1 MNSPLAVTRAMDNN
15 KAKPILCVGC
25 TVIDFV
31 TLSRSYPK
39 EDTDGRC
46 LDGNWQRGGNAS
58 NVCTV
63 LRKLA
68 ADVAFFGMLSKSPA
82 FSVLLED
89 LRRCGIDIT
98 HCCQTDKDPPFSSVI
113 IAQDTGSRT
122 IVHCNKNFPYIT
134 WEDFVKI
141 DLRLYGWVHFEA
153 RHPEET
159 IKMIQSVREH
169 NTRHKESIVISLDFE
184 STYERNLE
192 LCGLCDYVVFSKE
205 LAMKQGWMAA
215 EEACLEL
222 ARVLHSSRQPT
233 IICPW
238 GSTGA
243 TFIDNSR
250 NCQTVE
256 AYKSE
261 MVVDTLGAGDSF
273 MAGFIYATYT
283 LRRSLRDAI
292 EFANRVAGY
301 KITKF
306 GYDHI
311 AELRTNDNQNNI

>member
-1 MNSPLAVTRAMDNN
+1 MD
-15 KAKPILCVGC
+15 KKVKPILCVGC

-31 TLSRSYPK
+31 TLNRSYPK

-63 LRKLA
+63 LRKLGSH
-68 ADVAFFGMLSKSPA
+68 VAFFGMLSKSPA
-82 FSVLLED
+82 FRVLPED
-89 LRRCGIDIT
+89 LHRCGIDIS

-113 IAQDTGSRT
+113 IAQDTGTRT

-134 WEDFVKI
+134 WEDFIKI
-141 DLRLYGWVHFEA
+141 DLSLYGWVHFEA

-159 IKMIQSVREH
+159 IKMIQSVLDH
-169 NTRHKESIVISLDFE
+169 NSRHKESIVISLDFE
-184 STYERNLE
+184 STYEKNLE

-205 LAMKQGWMAA
+205 LAMKQGWMTA
-215 EEACLEL
+215 EESCLKL
-222 ARVLHSSRQPT
+222 ANVLQTPT
-233 IICPW
+233 RPIIICPW

-243 TFIDNSR
+243 TFLDSSR
-250 NCQTVE
+250 NCQKVE
-256 AYKSE
+256 AYKLE
-261 MVVDTLGAGDSF
+261 KVVDTLGAGDSF

-283 LRRSLRDAI
+283 LRRNLPDAV
-292 EFANRVAGY
+292 EFANRVAGH
-301 KITKF
+301 KITRF

-311 AELRTNDNQNNI
+311 ADLQTDDKPNDL